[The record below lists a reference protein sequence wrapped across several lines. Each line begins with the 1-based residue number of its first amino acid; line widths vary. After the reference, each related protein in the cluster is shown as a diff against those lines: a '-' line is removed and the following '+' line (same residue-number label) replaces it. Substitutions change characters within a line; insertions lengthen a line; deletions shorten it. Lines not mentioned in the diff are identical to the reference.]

1 MAVADGLARCFCQWK
16 AGTDII
22 TMTTTVEILAVTMKK
37 TTTTGTM
44 MRMKG
49 RMPMKTLVITMEMMM
64 AMMKAMIMMV
74 LKSLIAASRFGAG

>member
-22 TMTTTVEILAVTMKK
+22 TMTTTVAILAVTMKT

-49 RMPMKTLVITMEMMM
+49 R
-64 AMMKAMIMMV
+64 IMMV
-74 LKSLIAASRFGAG
+74 LKWLIAASRFGAG